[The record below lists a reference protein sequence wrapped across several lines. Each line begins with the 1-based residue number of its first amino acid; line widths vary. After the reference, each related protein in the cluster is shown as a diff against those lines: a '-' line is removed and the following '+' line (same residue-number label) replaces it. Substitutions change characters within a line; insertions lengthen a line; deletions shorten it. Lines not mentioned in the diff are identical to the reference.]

1 MLKNYEFKTNELR
14 ELKQLREVLNLNMVA
29 LGEALYETVE
39 HVYRTSVM
47 WTRTS
52 ELDDPESIER
62 MTVDK
67 CIYLSSRLLQVHT

>member
-1 MLKNYEFKTNELR
+1 MIAMLKNYEFKTNELR

-52 ELDDPESIER
+52 ER
-62 MTVDK
+62 
-67 CIYLSSRLLQVHT
+67 